1 MPTGRLDRE
10 MCYASQSTHRRASW
24 RSFVAFGSVFASI
37 VGAGGAQAAATAA
50 AAEVEPSPAEV
61 GVEDAAA
68 RDAMELLGE
77 SVARG
82 TLRRLDWHSS
92 ANQAGVQ
99 LGAPVLVVHGTKPG
113 PVLCVSSAV
122 HGDELNGIEI
132 VRRIIYTT
140 DPATLSGT
148 LIGVPIVNLSGFQ
161 RASRYLSDRRD
172 LNRYF
177 PGNPAGSLASRVA
190 YSFFNAVIR
199 KCDKLVDLHTG
210 SFHRSN
216 LPQLRANLANDD
228 VLEMTHG
235 FGDISVLH
243 STGGEGTLRRAAAQ
257 AGIPAVTIEA
267 GEPLRLQEEEVVE
280 GVEAIESYM
289 AHLGMISKIRV
300 FGTPQPVYYEST
312 WVRSNRSGILLS
324 SVELGESVEFG
335 QRLGRVIDPVTN
347 EQEEL
352 TAPFDGR
359 VLGMALNQVVL
370 PGFAAF
376 RIGAETRE
384 DELHDA
390 ATEQAEQAGRDEE
403 DEAVMNEPIL
413 EVPEEPENHDP

>member
-1 MPTGRLDRE
+1 
-10 MCYASQSTHRRASW
+10 MCATSQHASW
-24 RSFVAFGSVFASI
+24 GTASFVLCALVWLFGV
-37 VGAGGAQAAATAA
+37 A
-50 AAEVEPSPAEV
+50 AAEAAPP
-61 GVEDAAA
+61 AAA
-68 RDAMELLGE
+68 SEVRSPSVDAERPEEGVPDAIELLGE

-113 PVLCVSSAV
+113 PVLCLSSAV

-132 VRRIIYTT
+132 VRRIVYTT

-161 RASRYLSDRRD
+161 RGSRYLSDRRD

-190 YSFFNAVIR
+190 YSFFNAVVR
-199 KCDKLVDLHTG
+199 HCDRLVDLHTG

-235 FGDISVLH
+235 FGRISVLH
-243 STGGEGTLRRAAAQ
+243 STGGEGTLRRAAAL

-289 AHLGMISKIRV
+289 THLGMISKIRV
-300 FGTPQPVYYEST
+300 FGAPQPVYYEST

-324 SVELGESVEFG
+324 SVELGESVELG

-352 TAPFDGR
+352 NAPFDGR

-376 RIGAETRE
+376 RLGAETRE

-390 ATEQAEQAGRDEE
+390 AAGQAELEEHDGGVDEPLP
-403 DEAVMNEPIL
+403 AQPIL